1 MTKKGLHEG
10 ARARPESVSD
20 LWAGQSTELLKEL
33 HVLTQDGRLNQDSRR
48 KLKQVQHLVTL
59 LRPALEPILVAEGEH
74 LVADV
79 GAGKSYLGF
88 ILYDVLLRHH
98 PTARLLCVEQRQDLA
113 AKTQLLVEKFGFDR
127 VTVEAKPVRSVEKLP
142 DGIEQVDVVTAL
154 HACDTATDD
163 AIAFGLKHGARVI
176 AVVPC
181 CQAEVSA
188 LLEHAGPHPLRQ
200 LWRHPIQRREF
211 AGELT
216 NVLRALYLE
225 AQGFRVRVTE
235 FVGFEHSMKNELI
248 LAERIQRTNPMAERE
263 LKQLLGQLPVRPR
276 FLAQL

>member
-1 MTKKGLHEG
+1 LTKKA
-10 ARARPESVSD
+10 ARGRDPDEAEALSQ
-20 LWAGQSTELLKEL
+20 LWAGQSAELLKEL
-33 HVLTQDGRLNQDSRR
+33 HVLTRDGRLNQDSRR

-59 LRPALEPILVAEGEH
+59 LKPAIEPILASEEQPVI
-74 LVADV
+74 ADV

-88 ILYDVLLRHH
+88 ILYDALLRHH
-98 PTARLLCVEQRQDLA
+98 PSAQLVCVEQRADLA
-113 AKTQLLVEKFGFDR
+113 AKTKDLAQSFGFER
-127 VTVEAKPVRSVEKLP
+127 ISVIAQPVAKVENLP
-142 DGIEQVDVVTAL
+142 LSADKADVVTAL

-163 AIAFGLKHGARVI
+163 AIAFGLRQEAKVI

-188 LLEHAGPHPLRQ
+188 LLEHAGPHALRQ

-211 AGELT
+211 GSHLT
-216 NVLRALYLE
+216 NVLRALFLE

-248 LAERIQRTNPMAERE
+248 LAERIQRSNTMAEKE
-263 LKQLLGQLPVRPR
+263 LKQLLEQIPVRPHFLKR
-276 FLAQL
+276 F